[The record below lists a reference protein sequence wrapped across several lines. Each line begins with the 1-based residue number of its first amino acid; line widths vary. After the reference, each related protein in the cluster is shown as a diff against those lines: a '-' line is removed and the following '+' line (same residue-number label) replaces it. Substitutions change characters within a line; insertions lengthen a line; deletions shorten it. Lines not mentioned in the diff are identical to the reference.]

1 MMTEREIP
9 GFPGYKMR
17 ITDDSV
23 DVVSPTGKPRK
34 DNLQGNTVNVVVNL
48 KNISKERLIQFTFP
62 ELQPREYIYKIY
74 KDVREKHR
82 ESTLT
87 LDVVPGVKLT
97 KLYDP
102 PVYYLE
108 TPVWMDLGKVMKTM
122 YPGLQINIIEGNN
135 LRYWREIYFV
145 TDRCTKYV
153 LQQMKDFFEDNPD
166 FLKEPDIYKEND

>member
-1 MMTEREIP
+1 MTEREIP

-62 ELQPREYIYKIY
+62 ELQPRDYIYKIY

-122 YPGLQINIIEGNN
+122 YPGIQINVIEGNS
-135 LRYWREIYFV
+135 LRKWREIFFV
-145 TDRCTKYV
+145 TNECVKITKQRFID
-153 LQQMKDFFEDNPD
+153 LFEDNPQ
-166 FLKEPDIYKEND
+166 LLEHE